1 MAAMEDAVV
10 GVGRGSN
17 RREEKRKHNISLTHT
32 CTTCCLCLHVWHAG
46 GGGHGL
52 LVMMVMNT
60 SNGVLLLLL
69 RFLCA
74 LAYALGEVWDMCVWK
89 ERQVERSSDV
99 EVIVSQ
105 ISGGN
110 GVSMWVVGV
119 GGRE

>member
-1 MAAMEDAVV
+1 M
-10 GVGRGSN
+10 G
-17 RREEKRKHNISLTHT
+17 
-32 CTTCCLCLHVWHAG
+32 
-46 GGGHGL
+46 
-52 LVMMVMNT
+52 
-60 SNGVLLLLL
+60 LLLLL
-69 RFLCA
+69 LLCFLYA
-74 LAYALGEVWDMCVWK
+74 LAHGLGEVWDVCVWK